1 MINYEINLGPGT
13 IPRPLADY
21 TGYLLRA
28 AHDRA
33 LRIAATV
40 VPPGRSAREFG
51 VLSVLVAGPSS
62 QQQLADM
69 LHVNRTMMVQVVDS
83 LEADGLVERRR
94 NPADRRSY
102 ALQLTPAGHEA
113 FLAMIPAIEKGQDAL
128 LSPLSPRER
137 KRLNSHLRAVGGL
150 SGETIAGGLEDRTG
164 YLLAKAFFDTRDRVT
179 AAIGSI
185 DIEPKHFGTL
195 SVLDD
200 LGPSPQQRI
209 AEQLGISGTMIVQMV
224 DELEAKGL
232 VERRR
237 NPADRRSYALEM
249 TAPGRAALKR
259 ARGAIAEVEG
269 EIASTLG
276 ADGAEDLRS
285 LLRRILGAPK

>member
-1 MINYEINLGPGT
+1 MINHEINLEPGT

-102 ALQLTPAGHEA
+102 ALQLTPATPSRRRSA
-113 FLAMIPAIEKGQDAL
+113 
-128 LSPLSPRER
+128 SPRARER

-150 SGETIAGGLEDRTG
+150 SGETIAGRLEDRTG